1 MTDAQIELNE
11 VLREM
16 NRIELNNLQYKDET
30 GSAGCRL
37 AELEDKRIV
46 LQEIVDEEERE
57 EAFNNGAYGVGA

>member
-30 GSAGCRL
+30 GLVWCRL
-37 AELEDKRIV
+37 AQLEDKRIV
-46 LQEIVDEEERE
+46 LQKMVDEEESE